1 MRSAKLDRI
10 ITIERLTETVAA
22 SGAVSVAWNALATV
36 RAELVQQTALEAQS
50 PLAEATS
57 ATVIF
62 RIRYVPGITTADR
75 INYDGMTYALKAVT
89 EIGRRREIELR
100 AVSS

>member
-22 SGAVSVAWNALATV
+22 SGAVSASYSPLATV
-36 RAELVQQTALEAQS
+36 RAELVQQLALEAQS

-62 RIRYVPGITTADR
+62 RIRYLPGITMADR
-75 INYDGMTYALKAVT
+75 INYSGMTYALKAVT
-89 EIGRRREIELR
+89 EIGRRREIELKV
-100 AVSS
+100 VSA